1 MNKSQLTKSLIRHEA
16 LKTKPYKCTAGRLT
30 IGVGRNLDD
39 VGISPDEAL
48 YLLKNDIDRCV
59 VDVGRN
65 IPEWKKHNDCRQNV
79 LVEMC
84 FNMGINRMLRFKK
97 MLAALQKND
106 YATAA
111 DEMLNSKWATQVG
124 NRAQTMAQMMRTGKF
139 KTEVVS

>member
-1 MNKSQLTKSLIRHEA
+1 
-16 LKTKPYKCTAGRLT
+16 
-30 IGVGRNLDD
+30 VGRNLDD